1 MCNCEECRFM
11 AELRKRIAACDVEW
25 IQGVVAAAR
34 MDLEHANSIIDGSWP
49 DADEIIAEIKIAIR
63 VVQGRPEVITLG
75 LNGSGYATVVACAL
89 GYRAAGDKYANLAK
103 VRYPAQD
110 LVRVV

>member
-1 MCNCEECRFM
+1 M

-49 DADEIIAEIKIAIR
+49 DADEIIAERRAKRGSADAPESQTAKSWPRSEEFGLPVASETAKREIAR
-63 VVQGRPEVITLG
+63 
-75 LNGSGYATVVACAL
+75 
-89 GYRAAGDKYANLAK
+89 
-103 VRYPAQD
+103 
-110 LVRVV
+110 